1 MEKGL
6 DIPLAERLSIL
17 FLSMLYSLS
26 HTRAHTH
33 TQANHAHIYLIY
45 ILAAKNAR
53 EFEQKTA
60 PLNGERC
67 PSFGNLNRFDV

>member
-26 HTRAHTH
+26 HTRAHT
-33 TQANHAHIYLIY
+33 QANHAHIYLIY
-45 ILAAKNAR
+45 IYWLQRMR
-53 EFEQKTA
+53 ES
-60 PLNGERC
+60 LNKKQH
-67 PSFGNLNRFDV
+67 L

>member
-1 MEKGL
+1 MSVLEIHNLLRALICFLNLLINLFFNTRILMEKGL

-33 TQANHAHIYLIY
+33 RQTTLTY
-45 ILAAKNAR
+45 I
-53 EFEQKTA
+53 
-60 PLNGERC
+60 
-67 PSFGNLNRFDV
+67 

>member
-26 HTRAHTH
+26 YARTH
-33 TQANHAHIYLIY
+33 TGKPRSHISNIY
-45 ILAAKNAR
+45 IGCKECKR
-53 EFEQKTA
+53 
-60 PLNGERC
+60 
-67 PSFGNLNRFDV
+67 V

>member
-26 HTRAHTH
+26 YARTH

-53 EFEQKTA
+53 EFEQKKH
-60 PLNGERC
+60 L
-67 PSFGNLNRFDV
+67 

>member
-6 DIPLAERLSIL
+6 DIPLAEHLSIL

-33 TQANHAHIYLIY
+33 RQTTLTY
-45 ILAAKNAR
+45 I
-53 EFEQKTA
+53 
-60 PLNGERC
+60 
-67 PSFGNLNRFDV
+67 